1 MTAITLCVAIGGAWL
16 VAVTHP
22 KLTQRQR
29 QAVELLGAF
38 GVRSAGLIFLCW
50 IGRKGLGWSPAALLA
65 VVLLFF
71 WQFDLIHLIRQMSE
85 FCDEADVSERR
96 DDGMDDVEIGDCLT
110 HYELEFYIRN
120 RGQTSGPY
128 ARDLFRIKM
137 HVRSCGK
144 CRRQLTR
151 DEEELRRRADPEDT

>member
-29 QAVELLGAF
+29 YAIDLLGAF
-38 GVRSAGLIFLCW
+38 GVRSAALIFLCW
-50 IGRKGLGWSPAALLA
+50 IGRKALGWSPAVLLA
-65 VVLLFF
+65 CVLLLL
-71 WQFDLIHLIRQMSE
+71 WQLDFVRLIKQISE
-85 FCDEADVSERR
+85 FCAEEDAVRLR

-120 RGQTSGPY
+120 RDQATGPY

-151 DEEELRRRADPEDT
+151 DEEQLRGRADPEDT